1 MRSDTAF
8 LSGSDI
14 SRRFLA
20 GLASDLL
27 SAAGAA
33 FAGGDARRALERTA
47 GAGGRRICSTSLNA
61 LISAWRRSISLWRS
75 AIACAMALMAM
86 AISLRCARL
95 STTARQGCPL
105 PAGGTSHECQRPRR
119 RRRMASTRPP
129 RTYSPSARAGRRRG
143 GSTGVARMVRLAGSD
158 GLPGSPRSTDPV
170 DRSAASIRRR
180 NRPNTAFKLR
190 GRSDMQARA
199 SITHRRSTSPESV
212 IHFSEIRSTARR
224 RRRVRGNA
232 HGTARERPVRMLRRP
247 D

>member
-8 LSGSDI
+8 LSASDI

-33 FAGGDARRALERTA
+33 FVDGDARRALERAVGA
-47 GAGGRRICSTSLNA
+47 GAPRICSTSLNA
-61 LISAWRRSISLWRS
+61 MISAWRRSISLWRS
-75 AIACAMALMAM
+75 AIACAMAFMAM

-95 STTARQGCPL
+95 STTVRHGRPL
-105 PAGGTSHECQRPRR
+105 PGGGTRHERQRPRR

-143 GSTGVARMVRLAGSD
+143 TSTGVARMVRFTGSG
-158 GLPGSPRSTDPV
+158 GLPGSPRSTDPL
-170 DRSAASIRRR
+170 DRSAATIRRR

-190 GRSDMQARA
+190 GRSDIQTRV
-199 SITHRRSTSPESV
+199 SITHRRSTS
-212 IHFSEIRSTARR
+212 RSR
-224 RRRVRGNA
+224 
-232 HGTARERPVRMLRRP
+232 
-247 D
+247 